1 MYLNVRVSHHTGMAS
16 LTPTVV
22 FAAVA
27 FDGLFPSIVYKAAL
41 PVLVRIVRWG

>member
-1 MYLNVRVSHHTGMAS
+1 MYLNVCVSHHTGMAS
-16 LTPTVV
+16 LTPTVI

-27 FDGLFPSIVYKAAL
+27 FDGLFPSIINEAAL